1 MSADHTPERRKK
13 PRIPRRLPVRF
24 GSEAK
29 MAGGTVVDISEGGL
43 RIEAS
48 ETFPVNSIIVVF
60 VQFPRHAIRLRAR
73 VTWCTGKESAKQ
85 AMGLTFT
92 KPEPALTKA
101 YGEWVAEVRLAA
113 KEAPA
118 EAGSG
123 EAATAGDGRPATPP
137 AAESAP
143 AAGPARRTA
152 APEPAGPVRRRLE
165 TRGGTIFEALFER
178 SDAGWRLTVMQVPRP
193 ALRDPYDLAQD
204 FPTYAAAEEALV
216 AFVRSR

>member
-1 MSADHTPERRKK
+1 MAERPPVERRTK
-13 PRIPRRLPVRF
+13 PRIVRRLSARF
-24 GSEAK
+24 GSDAK

-43 RIEAS
+43 RIDAA

-85 AMGLTFT
+85 AMGLAFT

-113 KEAPA
+113 KE
-118 EAGSG
+118 
-123 EAATAGDGRPATPP
+123 TP
-137 AAESAP
+137 
-143 AAGPARRTA
+143 AGPATGDTAAAVPAADPSTASAPGPAPAVSRVRT

-165 TRGGTIFEALFER
+165 SRGGTIFEALFER
-178 SDAGWRLTVMQVPRP
+178 CDGGWRLTIQQVPRP
-193 ALRDPYDLAQD
+193 AIRDPFDLAKD
-204 FPTYAAAEEALV
+204 FPTYSAAEAALV
-216 AFVRSR
+216 AFVRTR